1 MNHIDINNQAVVTED
16 GIYRSTLLENPD
28 NLFDAVEENFSTTH
42 ECFLRGLE
50 ISRNKPFLGKR
61 SGPNGAYEWI
71 TYQEAYDRAHEIGSG
86 LLQLGVKAGV
96 EEIISIY
103 CKNRIEWTLIDLAC
117 AMYTVALAGLY
128 DTISA
133 EASSYVIEQTE
144 SKVLICD
151 NVSKMDKLFSTK
163 SSYENLKTIV
173 LVDHPG
179 DDFTNVEK
187 ERNIKIVSLEAVQ
200 EMGKNNLEELV
211 PPKPENLFCLCY
223 TSGSTGLPKG
233 VITSHR
239 NVTSMVASTEIL
251 MQGHNPYNPDTVNF
265 SYLPLP
271 HAFERLN
278 QLLTYTKGGRIGF
291 FQGDVKKLFD
301 DLQELK
307 PTIFTA
313 VPRILNRVYDKIHN
327 ELKSPIKMKILEWAL
342 RSKQGEVEKGIFRN
356 NSWWDILILK
366 KIQNLFGGN
375 IKFLVI
381 GSAPILAKILN
392 FFRYALGCQVYE
404 GYGQTES
411 TGIVTITLPGECDAG
426 HVGPPAPNNYV
437 KLVDV
442 PEAGYFQA
450 DGKGEICVKGMN
462 VTGGY
467 FKLPEKTAEIFDSD
481 GWLHTQD
488 IGMFLPNGTLKIID
502 RKKNIFK
509 LSQGEYIAPE
519 KIENIYLLCP
529 LISQI
534 FVAGDSLQSYI
545 VAIVVPNDEN
555 LLELA
560 KLKGIEGT
568 FEELCDNKEIKSI
581 ILTDIQEIGKKHDLK
596 GFEQVKAITLT
607 SVPFGIEN
615 GLISS
620 TLKNKRF
627 QLLKTFQ
634 QHISDMYKISNGS

>member
-1 MNHIDINNQAVVTED
+1 MNLEKQAEVNED
-16 GIYRSTLLENPD
+16 GIYRSVLLDNPD
-28 NLFDAVEENFSTTH
+28 NLFDAIDTKYTTTH
-42 ECFLRGLE
+42 DCFLKGLE
-50 ISRNKPFLGKR
+50 IARNKPFLGKR
-61 SGPNGAYEWI
+61 TSPTGKYEWI
-71 TYQEAYDRAHEIGSG
+71 TYQEAYDKAHEIGSG
-86 LLQLGVKAGV
+86 LLQLGVKAGE

-151 NVSKMDKLFSTK
+151 NVDKMDKLFSK
-163 SSYENLKTIV
+163 QSNYEHLKTIV

-179 DDFTNVEK
+179 DDFTSVEK
-187 ERNIKIVSLEAVQ
+187 ERNIKIVSLDSVQ
-200 EMGKNNLEELV
+200 EMGKNNLKDLV

-233 VITSHR
+233 VITTHR

-251 MQGHNPYNPDTVNF
+251 MQDLNPYNAETVNF

-291 FQGDVKKLFD
+291 FQGDVKKLFED
-301 DLQELK
+301 IQELK

-313 VPRILNRVYDKIHN
+313 VPRILNRVYEKIHT
-327 ELKSPIKMKILEWAL
+327 ELKSPIKMKLLEWAL
-342 RSKQGEVEKGIFRN
+342 RSKQTEIEKGIFRN
-356 NSWWDILILK
+356 NSWWDILVLR

-375 IKFLVI
+375 IKYIVI
-381 GSAPILAKILN
+381 GSAPILGKILN
-392 FFRYALGCQVYE
+392 FFRYALGCHVYE
-404 GYGQTES
+404 GYGQTEC
-411 TGIVTITLPGECDAG
+411 TGIVSITLPGECNAG
-426 HVGPPAPNNYV
+426 HVGPPAPNNYI

-442 PEAGYFQA
+442 PEAGYFKA
-450 DGKGEICVKGMN
+450 EGKGEICVKGMN
-462 VTGGY
+462 VTSGY
-467 FKLPEKTAEIFDSD
+467 FKLPEKTAELLDSD

-534 FVAGDSLQSYI
+534 FVAGESLQSYI
-545 VAIVVPNDEN
+545 IAIIVPNDEN

-560 KLKGIEGT
+560 KLKGIEGS
-568 FEELCDNKEIKSI
+568 FEELCENKEIKNFV
-581 ILTDIQEIGKKHDLK
+581 LKDLQEIGKKHDLK

-627 QLLKTFQ
+627 QLMKTFQ
-634 QHISDMYKISNGS
+634 QQISDMYKISNGA